1 MRNKIIKNKSMFFL
15 GSRYRKV
22 HSFGMVI
29 FEIKGVSSSDYGVYT
44 CTASNKFG
52 TAMSRFEL
60 RSDSQF
66 VEQKPKFTSQLQVQN
81 HNNF

>member
-1 MRNKIIKNKSMFFL
+1 
-15 GSRYRKV
+15 
-22 HSFGMVI
+22 MVI

-60 RSDSQF
+60 RRDSQF
-66 VEQKPKFTSQLQVQN
+66 VEQRPKFTSQLQVFLKIQTV
-81 HNNF
+81 NNSKRILSNELILMK